1 MKPEQQKVA
10 DQIMTHV
17 TTLATLREK
26 YPAAVNFA
34 VSTYLPDGF
43 RSDDKVKPGRSAVSN
58 KIVAEIILADD
69 IRDRE
74 IEREVA
80 KGKK

>member
-1 MKPEQQKVA
+1 MNQEQQKTT
-10 DQIMTHV
+10 DQIMAHV

-34 VSTYLPDGF
+34 VSTYLPDGY
-43 RSDDKVKPGRSAVSN
+43 RSDDKVKPGRSAIAN
-58 KIVAEIILADD
+58 KISAEIILADD

-74 IEREVA
+74 IEKEVA